1 MANINCP
8 NLYHLS
14 LADNR
19 IINVKP
25 LFKMKVQLKPSTKP
39 TYHKSSSQLSFLP
52 SSWFKTCDKHAM
64 LILLSSKSLFRKKV
78 EHIFLNM
85 DTIKPILTNLYFKI
99 QNTLLISKIEK
110 QYPACLLSARLNGW
124 EDWRRI
130 GCKKTN
136 YSKW

>member
-1 MANINCP
+1 MP
-8 NLYHLS
+8 NRPRKKNFAS
-14 LADNR
+14 FW
-19 IINVKP
+19 KP

-85 DTIKPILTNLYFKI
+85 DTIKPDLKHPSVIIKGKKHKRLHKIVLNILDINYQNLCFLKKVKE
-99 QNTLLISKIEK
+99 LL
-110 QYPACLLSARLNGW
+110 
-124 EDWRRI
+124 
-130 GCKKTN
+130 
-136 YSKW
+136 